1 MSNGFVHFLI
11 VALLIQILQ
20 WAKID
25 FITMFALFV
34 SVSTVP
40 ISTNRG
46 ACESRCPRRHQLLLD
61 GVRLHALVLGDL
73 VKVLVPV
80 RKRELRAVSERR
92 EEGVYP

>member
-1 MSNGFVHFLI
+1 M
-11 VALLIQILQ
+11 
-20 WAKID
+20 
-25 FITMFALFV
+25 
-34 SVSTVP
+34 STVP

-80 RKRELRAVSERR
+80 RKRELRAVSEK
-92 EEGVYP
+92 EEGRCISVAGFMAPRSYRSAVAFTLIVIQNTVQTS